1 MPGESE
7 ITLQWAVD
15 TIGHKYPRRAT
26 QVARKLH
33 ETVTS
38 VAVRKQKKR
47 GWGQLR
53 RLPSDRWQASYTG
66 PDLVVHRAPRTFD
79 TSIDA
84 EGYLAAI
91 RRTIDLGTWKAPAPR
106 HTTTTP
112 RTVQNYAERWLEQRS
127 PLKPRTREL
136 YGRLIAKRIT
146 PKLGHLPLEAVT
158 TTLVR
163 EWFTGMDPDKPT
175 ARAHSYA
182 LLRTILGTAVDDGII
197 TSNPCRIR
205 GAGQSHRAHEITL
218 LTAPELV
225 GIVNAMPEELRV
237 GVLLSAWC
245 GLRYGELAELRRK
258 DVEPDGS
265 VIHVRRGV
273 VYIDGMHLVSE
284 PKSKAGVRDIAV
296 PPHLAAA
303 VVAHLHEH
311 TGKLRDALL
320 FPAADGAHLPH
331 WRFRHQVYKAAR
343 TIGRDDV
350 HVHDLRHLGA
360 VLAAQSGATLKE
372 LMARMGHTSPAMSMR
387 YQHVAAGRDVQI
399 AAAMSALVEVGP

>member
-1 MPGESE
+1 VGS
-7 ITLQWAVD
+7 
-15 TIGHKYPRRAT
+15 GHNRT
-26 QVARKLH
+26 QIPPACNSSARKLH

-53 RLPSDRWQASYTG
+53 RLPSDRWQARYTG

-146 PKLGHLPLEAVT
+146 PKLGHLPLESVT

-175 ARAHSYA
+175 ARAHAYA

-197 TSNPCRIR
+197 MSNPCRIR

-320 FPAADGAHLPH
+320 FQGDDGAHLAH
-331 WRFRHQVYKAAR
+331 WKFRHQVYKAAR